1 LPNQDSKSGS
11 SSLARSIRDEIIK
24 KTPSNSADLP
34 GSDSQT
40 SVAVSQIK
48 PTEEYTGDLSE
59 QPSTEDD
66 LSTEA
71 VTGVKDELMGT
82 AEEIGETGDSDS
94 LEATEEPQSEDLQ
107 SLWMKVVD
115 EVRRR
120 RPLIQSWIEM
130 ATPLSRSGTELLIG
144 FPSTEQLAMESLLR
158 SNNRK
163 FVEELLTEIA
173 AAPRTI
179 RAELRDDLVRPET
192 APGSEATLLDGF
204 KNDPLIQKALE
215 IFKAEIEA
223 DT

>member
-1 LPNQDSKSGS
+1 LENLRVQGS
-11 SSLARSIRDEIIK
+11 PGDGGSRSDPDKIK
-24 KTPSNSADLP
+24 KK
-34 GSDSQT
+34 
-40 SVAVSQIK
+40 VSPPDFSTTGI
-48 PTEEYTGDLSE
+48 PTATQPATDQPIEGDLSKLPIE
-59 QPSTEDD
+59 TNVEGGSARETSPTEDD
-66 LSTEA
+66 LIA
-71 VTGVKDELMGT
+71 VP
-82 AEEIGETGDSDS
+82 AEIPQDPVS
-94 LEATEEPQSEDLQ
+94 LEEAEDADGESLN

-120 RPLIQSWIEM
+120 RPLIQAWIEM
-130 ATPLSRSGTELLIG
+130 ATPLGQTGMEVLIG
-144 FPSTEQLAMESLLR
+144 FPATQQLAMESLLR

-179 RAELRDDLVRPET
+179 RAELRDDLAPPET
-192 APGSEATLLDGF
+192 AIKSETTLLDGF